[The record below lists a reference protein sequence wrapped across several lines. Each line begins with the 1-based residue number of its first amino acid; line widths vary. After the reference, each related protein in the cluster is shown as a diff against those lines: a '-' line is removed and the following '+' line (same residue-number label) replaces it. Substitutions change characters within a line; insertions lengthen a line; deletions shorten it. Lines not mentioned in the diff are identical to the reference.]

1 MKSIGLA
8 WVVPRLCDVMRCC
21 CLQRNPIVQ
30 IGYCFITFGGF
41 GAFLWYGYPRLP
53 NLYMAEW
60 HK

>member
-1 MKSIGLA
+1 
-8 WVVPRLCDVMRCC
+8 MRCC